1 MTNWRRLKM
10 RTMAPVSQATNG
22 ALELRQLHSDAQRAG
37 HRPIVGGATAAGR
50 NDLGRCGKKRVMDD
64 TRSDAAL
71 ISASMHDPR
80 AFDEL
85 FRRHVQAVHAFLS
98 RRLGR
103 DAADD
108 LTAETFARA
117 FAGRARTATRD
128 SESFLP
134 FLYGIAA
141 NLVRMRRRTEERM
154 LRAYARTGID
164 PAASAHGSALDT
176 GDLGPALAGALA
188 DLRPLERDVLL
199 LVAWGELSYAETGAA
214 LGVPVTTVRT
224 ALHRA
229 RVRLNHALR
238 PEEVSNG

>member
-1 MTNWRRLKM
+1 MLVSAS
-10 RTMAPVSQATNG
+10 MAA
-22 ALELRQLHSDAQRAG
+22 E
-37 HRPIVGGATAAGR
+37 R
-50 NDLGRCGKKRVMDD
+50 NDRGRCGKKGVMDD
-64 TRSDAAL
+64 NRTDAAL
-71 ISASMHDPR
+71 ISASVDDPR

-117 FAGRARTATRD
+117 FAGRARSAARA

-141 NLVRMRRRTEERM
+141 NLVRMRRRSEERM

-164 PAASAHGSALDT
+164 PAGNPHGSALDT
-176 GDLGPALAGALA
+176 GELGPALAGALA

-199 LVAWGELSYAETGAA
+199 LLAWGELSYAETSAA